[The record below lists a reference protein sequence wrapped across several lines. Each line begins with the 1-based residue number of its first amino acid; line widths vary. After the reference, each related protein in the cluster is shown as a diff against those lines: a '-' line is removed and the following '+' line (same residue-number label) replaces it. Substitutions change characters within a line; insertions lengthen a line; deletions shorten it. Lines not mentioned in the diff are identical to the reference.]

1 MIVDCE
7 AYARRCE
14 QCQKHAPY
22 ILQPAKLLTSVSAPY
37 PFMKWS
43 MDIIGPLHVST
54 RGVRFL
60 LVLTDYF
67 SKWVE
72 AAAYSNITQVQVRA
86 FIWKE
91 IICRHGLPYE
101 IVTDNGP
108 QFISEQFESF
118 CEKWQI
124 RLSRSTPR
132 YPQGN
137 GQGEAMNKTIVSN
150 LKKKLNEYKGA
161 WFRELQNVL
170 WAVRTTPRRATGE
183 TPFALVHGM
192 EAVIP
197 AEFKFPS
204 TRRIRNPQNEAANSE
219 MMVDVIDTIDERRN
233 QALIRM
239 QNYHNAAARYY
250 NSNVRSRSFEVGT
263 LVLRRIQQNTAEKGA
278 GKLGISWEGPY
289 KITHVVRNGVYRLM
303 NMEGKTVRRAWNFAH
318 LKRFYI

>member
-1 MIVDCE
+1 LAFKVKKYGYFWPTMMVDCE

-22 ILQPAKLLTSVSAPY
+22 ILQPVELLTSVSAPY

-108 QFISEQFESF
+108 QFISKQFESF
-118 CEKWQI
+118 CEKWYI

-137 GQGEAMNKTIVSN
+137 GQAEAMNKTIVSN

-161 WFRELQNVL
+161 WFGELQNVL

-197 AEFKFPS
+197 AEFSVRQLVARTLLRKHEPTQAPQRCRGFPPFGS
-204 TRRIRNPQNEAANSE
+204 PRAIPGLLWSLLPGLLTFQPP
-219 MMVDVIDTIDERRN
+219 
-233 QALIRM
+233 
-239 QNYHNAAARYY
+239 
-250 NSNVRSRSFEVGT
+250 RS
-263 LVLRRIQQNTAEKGA
+263 LQ
-278 GKLGISWEGPY
+278 
-289 KITHVVRNGVYRLM
+289 
-303 NMEGKTVRRAWNFAH
+303 
-318 LKRFYI
+318 

>member
-1 MIVDCE
+1 M
-7 AYARRCE
+7 
-14 QCQKHAPY
+14 
-22 ILQPAKLLTSVSAPY
+22 
-37 PFMKWS
+37 
-43 MDIIGPLHVST
+43 
-54 RGVRFL
+54 
-60 LVLTDYF
+60 
-67 SKWVE
+67 
-72 AAAYSNITQVQVRA
+72 
-86 FIWKE
+86 
-91 IICRHGLPYE
+91 
-101 IVTDNGP
+101 
-108 QFISEQFESF
+108 
-118 CEKWQI
+118 QI

-137 GQGEAMNKTIVSN
+137 GQAEAMNKTIISN

-161 WFRELQNVL
+161 WFGELQNVL
-170 WAVRTTPRRATGE
+170 WAVRTTPRRATSE

-197 AEFKFPS
+197 AEIKVPS

-239 QNYHNAAARYY
+239 QNYHNAAAWYY

-278 GKLGISWEGPY
+278 RKLGISWEGPY

-303 NMEGKTVRRAWNFAH
+303 DMEGKTVRRAWNSAH